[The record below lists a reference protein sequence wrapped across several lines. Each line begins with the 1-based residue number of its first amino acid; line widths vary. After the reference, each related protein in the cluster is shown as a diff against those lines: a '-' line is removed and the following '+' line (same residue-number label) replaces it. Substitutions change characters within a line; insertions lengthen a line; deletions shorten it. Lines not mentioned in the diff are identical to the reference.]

1 MTLHMICEVKP
12 DFHFHYRQLAEK
24 VIAASLE
31 TEGFPY
37 EAEVSLVL
45 TDNSSIQEIN
55 QETRGIDAAT
65 DVLSFPMF
73 TYPAPAVF
81 DDLDDQWEDC
91 VNPDTDEAVLGDIVI
106 SVDKV
111 KTQAEA
117 YGHSEKREYAF
128 LITHSMLHL
137 MGYDHMEPQEA
148 AVMEEHQRRIL
159 DHLNIKRNL

>member
-1 MTLHMICEVKP
+1 MTLNIICEVKP
-12 DFHFHYRQLAEK
+12 GFHFHYRQLAQK
-24 VIAASLE
+24 VVAASLE

-37 EAEVSLVL
+37 EAEISLVL
-45 TDNSSIQEIN
+45 TDDTSIRKIN
-55 QETRGIDAAT
+55 RDTRGIDAAT

-73 TYPAPAVF
+73 SYSAPAEF
-81 DDLDDQWEDC
+81 DDLDDQWGDC

-106 SVDKV
+106 SIDRVRM
-111 KTQAEA
+111 QAEA

-137 MGYDHMEPQEA
+137 MGYDHMEPEEA

-159 DHLNIKRNL
+159 AHLNIKRTL